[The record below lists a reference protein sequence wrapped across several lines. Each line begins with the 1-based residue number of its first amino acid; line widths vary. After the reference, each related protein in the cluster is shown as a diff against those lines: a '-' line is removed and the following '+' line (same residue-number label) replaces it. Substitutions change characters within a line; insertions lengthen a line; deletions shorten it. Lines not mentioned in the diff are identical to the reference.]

1 MFFFKFISEFNKG
14 LVKNSGLVWFFQ
26 QFYAMLLKK
35 IIHTARNRIVTA
47 VQLIVPVVF
56 TILALSV
63 EKTIPKQQD
72 EPALLLGLSPFT
84 NPVMSLN
91 LQGGANNISSAYL
104 ALTAT
109 DGYQTENSS
118 LPQNAFEDFLS
129 SEAQKIGV
137 STFNKRYII
146 GLDME
151 TFANQ
156 RIRVTSFFNG
166 QPFHSPAISLAYTM
180 DAIMKSVTDMTHSI
194 TTINHPLPRRI
205 GDDTNGITAG
215 TIGTAFIVAF
225 CILFGMAFL
234 TTSFIIF
241 LIKEKASGAKHM
253 QVVSGVKPLA
263 FWSSTFLW
271 DMFNYLV
278 PVLLILIVFAAFQV
292 EAYTGDDR
300 LGLVFV
306 LFLIY
311 GWAVLPFVYILHYFF
326 KTAAGGMV
334 AVTMLNIIT
343 GNVIID

>member
-1 MFFFKFISEFNKG
+1 M
-14 LVKNSGLVWFFQ
+14 KNSGLVWFIQ

-56 TILALSV
+56 TIFALSV

-72 EPALLLGLSPFT
+72 EPALLLDLSPFT

-91 LQGGANNISSAYL
+91 LQGGANNISGAYL
-104 ALTAT
+104 ALTAA
-109 DGYQTENSS
+109 DGYQIENSS

-180 DAIMKSVTDMTHSI
+180 DVIMKSVTDMTHSI

-343 GNVIID
+343 GNVTID